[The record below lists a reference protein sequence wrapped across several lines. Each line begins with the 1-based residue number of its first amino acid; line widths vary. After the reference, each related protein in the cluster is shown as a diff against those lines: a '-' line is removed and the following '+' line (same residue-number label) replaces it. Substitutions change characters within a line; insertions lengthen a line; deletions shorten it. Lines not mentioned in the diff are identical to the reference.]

1 MSNAINKPVW
11 EDVLDFW
18 FGEPGSAA
26 SAGSRK
32 EWFQKDAAFD
42 AAIRARFATLHT
54 QLMAGDHA
62 DWEQTPLALLA
73 KIVVLDQFSRNMLR
87 DTPAAFASDPVALR
101 AAQLMVANGWD
112 SKLAPLKRWF
122 VYLPYEHSED
132 RAVQADSM
140 RLFTALAQEP
150 GQADVLKW
158 ARAHTEIIERFGR
171 YPHRNAILGRVST
184 AEELAFLATPGSSF

>member
-1 MSNAINKPVW
+1 MPTNSDKPAW

-18 FGEPGSAA
+18 FGAPGTPTTAR
-26 SAGSRK
+26 SRK

-42 AAIRARFATLHT
+42 ATIRARFAALHG
-54 QLMAGDHA
+54 QLMAGEHA
-62 DWEQTPLALLA
+62 NWHDTPLALLA
-73 KIVVLDQFSRNMLR
+73 KIIVLDQFSRNMFR
-87 DTPAAFASDPVALR
+87 DTPAAFESDSMALS
-101 AAQLMVANGWD
+101 AAQQMVAKGWD
-112 SKLAPLKRWF
+112 LQLVPVKRWF

-132 RAVQADSM
+132 RTVQVESM

-158 ARAHTEIIERFGR
+158 AKAHTDIIERFGR

-184 AEELAFLATPGSSF
+184 PEEVSFLGTPGSSF